1 MIRNVGWDDYVMILA
16 MLLVSHSFIQRKCC
30 DIQNLFAAREGYLV
44 GIHNY
49 KPKEIE
55 FTRRRCRKST
65 LRLRIDPPLGL
76 LCHTRTLFSLLRSS
90 LLFQHVEGQQ
100 TPSLTMANS
109 DSMIVPCR
117 PDPHHPWSP
126 LRRRATYSAHR
137 SSWLRQRLQ
146 IEFHHPAALSV
157 CDLFGQDIGRLLLIA
172 NRYTAFL
179 SAHHYQ
185 HHGIHG
191 RIYHRL
197 LLHHCTAVHKPSS
210 TVGSERE
217 GYLLE
222 RLHDQNTI
230 LCQCLV

>member
-1 MIRNVGWDDYVMILA
+1 MAATNGPDQGIPNEDQGPVILGATLTVTIAALMTMATRLYVRLHMIRNVGWDDYVMILA

-117 PDPHHPWSP
+117 PDPHHP
-126 LRRRATYSAHR
+126 
-137 SSWLRQRLQ
+137 
-146 IEFHHPAALSV
+146 
-157 CDLFGQDIGRLLLIA
+157 
-172 NRYTAFL
+172 
-179 SAHHYQ
+179 
-185 HHGIHG
+185 
-191 RIYHRL
+191 
-197 LLHHCTAVHKPSS
+197 
-210 TVGSERE
+210 
-217 GYLLE
+217 
-222 RLHDQNTI
+222 
-230 LCQCLV
+230 